1 MLYPLSYEGGMPAR
15 IATNPRRSCMSAE
28 SGMSI
33 EEAHGYDRT
42 PMADPLVIVADL
54 LAPAFAMVAGGD
66 TAVDPVVR
74 PSDRADAQANGA
86 LALARQL
93 GRKPRDVADD
103 VVAAA
108 DLTGKATIEVAG
120 PGFINVTFDEGF
132 LTEQLDAL
140 EGDERLG
147 VRLAATPERVVVDYS
162 APNIAKEMHIG
173 HLRTTVIGDALVRML
188 EFVGH
193 TVIRENHVGDWGTPF
208 GMLIEHLID
217 LGETE
222 AAAGLSVGDLDGF
235 YKQAR
240 TKFDASEA
248 FQVRARN
255 RVVMLQSGD
264 PETLRLWKM
273 LVDLSMKYFNRL
285 YRKLGVLLTDDDLAG
300 ESMYNDLLPDVVERL
315 RTAGLLQESDGAD
328 VVFPPGYTNR
338 EGEPLPLIVQ
348 KRGGG
353 FNYGTSDLACVLDR
367 VERVKATLLLY
378 VVGAPQSQHL
388 SMVFDVAAMAGWLRP
403 PARAVHVAFGNVLGT
418 DRKMLKSRE
427 GEPVRF
433 VDVVDEAVVRATA
446 SVKEKNPD
454 LPDDEQIDIG
464 RMVGIGALKYADLST
479 DRIKDYVFD
488 WDRMLAFEGNTAP
501 YLQYAHA
508 RIRSILRKAGRS
520 APLAA
525 AGAPTLAAE
534 ERELILQLLQFD
546 AAVHDTLDKYS
557 PHRMCTY
564 LFALAQSFTSFYE
577 ACPVLK
583 ADPQT
588 RAFRLRLCEQ
598 TARALAKG
606 LDLLGIEAPER
617 M

>member
-1 MLYPLSYEGGMPAR
+1 
-15 IATNPRRSCMSAE
+15 
-28 SGMSI
+28 
-33 EEAHGYDRT
+33 
-42 PMADPLVIVADL
+42 MADPLVIVADL
-54 LAPAFAMVAGGD
+54 LAPAFAAVAGGD
-66 TAVDPVVR
+66 GVVDPVVR
-74 PSDRADAQANGA
+74 PSDRADAQVNGA
-86 LALARQL
+86 LALAKQL

-103 VVAAA
+103 VVGAA
-108 DLTGKATIEVAG
+108 DLAGKATVEVAG

-132 LTEQLDAL
+132 LKEQLLSL
-140 EGDERLG
+140 ETDERLG
-147 VRLAATPERVVVDYS
+147 VRSAPAPERVVVDYS

-173 HLRTTVIGDALVRML
+173 HLRTTVIGDALVRLL

-208 GMLIEHLID
+208 GMLIEHLLDI
-217 LGETE
+217 GETE
-222 AAAGLSVGDLDGF
+222 AASELSVGDLDSF

-240 TKFDASEA
+240 TKFDASDE
-248 FQVRARN
+248 FQDRARN

-264 PETLRLWKM
+264 HDTLRMWQL
-273 LVDLSMKYFNRL
+273 LVDLSMQYFDRL
-285 YRKLGVLLTDDDLAG
+285 YRKLGVLLTHDDLAG
-300 ESMYNDLLPDVVERL
+300 ESMYRDLLPEVVERL
-315 RTAGLLQESDGAD
+315 RSARLLEESDGAE

-367 VERVKATLLLY
+367 VERVKATRLLY

-388 SMVFDVAAMAGWLRP
+388 AMVFDVAAMAGWLRP
-403 PARAVHVAFGNVLGT
+403 PVHAVHVAFGNVLGA
-418 DRKMLKSRE
+418 DRKMLKSRS

-433 VDVVDEAVVRATA
+433 VDVVDEAIERATA
-446 SVKEKNPD
+446 SVKAKNPD
-454 LPDDEQIDIG
+454 LPSDEQIDIG
-464 RMVGIGALKYADLST
+464 RMVGTGALKYADLST

-508 RIRSILRKAGRS
+508 RIRSILRKANGDAVAS
-520 APLAA
+520 TDVE
-525 AGAPTLAAE
+525 PTLVRQ
-534 ERELILQLLQFD
+534 ERDLILQLLQFD
-546 AAVHDTLDKYS
+546 AAVHDTLERYS
-557 PHRMCTY
+557 PHRLCTY
-564 LFALAQSFTSFYE
+564 LFDLAQSFTSFYE

-583 ADPQT
+583 AEVQT

-598 TARALAKG
+598 TARVLAKG

>member
-120 PGFINVTFDEGF
+120 PGFINVMFDEGF

-508 RIRSILRKAGRS
+508 RIRSILRKAGLS
-520 APLAA
+520 ATLAA
-525 AGAPTLAAE
+525 VGAPTLAAE

>member
-1 MLYPLSYEGGMPAR
+1 
-15 IATNPRRSCMSAE
+15 
-28 SGMSI
+28 
-33 EEAHGYDRT
+33 
-42 PMADPLVIVADL
+42 MADPLVIVAEL
-54 LAPAFAMVAGGD
+54 LAPAFASVAGTD
-66 TAVDPVVR
+66 EPVDPVVR

-86 LALARQL
+86 LALAKQL

-108 DLTGKATIEVAG
+108 DLGGKATLEVAG
-120 PGFINVTFDEGF
+120 PGFINVTFDESF
-132 LTEQLDAL
+132 LRQQLGVLAA
-140 EGDERLG
+140 DERLG
-147 VRLAATPERVVVDYS
+147 VRPATPTERVVVDYS

-208 GMLIEHLID
+208 GMLIEHLLDI
-217 LGETE
+217 GETD

-240 TKFDASEA
+240 AKFDDSEA

-255 RVVMLQSGD
+255 RVVLLQGGD
-264 PETLRLWKM
+264 PETLRLWKL
-273 LVDLSMKYFNRL
+273 LVDLSMHYFNQL
-285 YRKLGVLLTDDDLAG
+285 YRKIGVLLTDDDLAG
-300 ESMYNDLLPDVVERL
+300 ESMYNDLLPEVVERL
-315 RTAGLLQESDGAD
+315 RTAGLLQQSDGAD

-338 EGEPLPLIVQ
+338 DGDPLPLIVQ

-378 VVGAPQSQHL
+378 VVGAPQAQHL

-403 PARAVHVAFGNVLGT
+403 PARAIHVAFGNVLGS
-418 DRKMLKSRE
+418 DRKMLKSRS

-433 VDVVDEAVVRATA
+433 VDVVDEAIERATVA
-446 SVKEKNPD
+446 VLAKNPD
-454 LPDDEQIDIG
+454 LPAEERTEIG
-464 RMVGIGALKYADLST
+464 RKVGVGALKYADLST

-488 WDRMLAFEGNTAP
+488 WDRMLAFEGNTGP
-501 YLQYAHA
+501 YLQYANA
-508 RIRSILRKAGRS
+508 RIRSILRRGGEQARVPES
-520 APLAA
+520 TLPLVVQ
-525 AGAPTLAAE
+525 
-534 ERELILQLLQFD
+534 ERDLVLRLLQFD
-546 AAVHDTLDKYS
+546 AAVQDTLDKFS
-557 PHRMCTY
+557 PHRLCTY
-564 LFALAQSFTSFYE
+564 LFELAQTFTSFYE

-583 ADPQT
+583 ADDAT
-588 RAFRLRLCEQ
+588 RQLRLRLCEQ
-598 TARALAKG
+598 TARVLATG

>member
-1 MLYPLSYEGGMPAR
+1 
-15 IATNPRRSCMSAE
+15 
-28 SGMSI
+28 
-33 EEAHGYDRT
+33 
-42 PMADPLVIVADL
+42 MADPLVIVAEL
-54 LAPAFAMVAGGD
+54 LAPAFASVAGTD
-66 TAVDPVVR
+66 EPVDPVVR

-86 LALARQL
+86 LALAKQL

-108 DLTGKATIEVAG
+108 DLGGKATLEVAG
-120 PGFINVTFDEGF
+120 PGFINVTFDESF
-132 LTEQLDAL
+132 LSQQLGVLAA
-140 EGDERLG
+140 DERLG
-147 VRLAATPERVVVDYS
+147 VRPATPTERVVVDYS

-208 GMLIEHLID
+208 GMLIEHLLDI
-217 LGETE
+217 GEAD

-240 TKFDASEA
+240 AKFDDSEA

-255 RVVMLQSGD
+255 RVVLLQGGD
-264 PETLRLWKM
+264 PETLRLWKL
-273 LVDLSMKYFNRL
+273 LVDLSMHYFNQL
-285 YRKLGVLLTDDDLAG
+285 YRKIGVLLTDDDLAG
-300 ESMYNDLLPDVVERL
+300 ESMYNDLLPEVVERL
-315 RTAGLLQESDGAD
+315 RTAGLLQQSDGAD

-338 EGEPLPLIVQ
+338 DGDPLPLIVQ

-378 VVGAPQSQHL
+378 VVGAPQAQHL

-403 PARAVHVAFGNVLGT
+403 PARAIHVAFGNVLGS
-418 DRKMLKSRE
+418 DRKMLKSRS

-433 VDVVDEAVVRATA
+433 VDVVDEAIERATA
-446 SVKEKNPD
+446 AVLEKNPD
-454 LPDDEQIDIG
+454 LPAEERIEIG
-464 RMVGIGALKYADLST
+464 RKVGVGALKYADLST

-488 WDRMLAFEGNTAP
+488 WNRMLAFEGNTGP

-508 RIRSILRKAGRS
+508 RIRSILRRGGEQARVPES
-520 APLAA
+520 TLPLVVQ
-525 AGAPTLAAE
+525 
-534 ERELILQLLQFD
+534 ERDLVLRLLQFD
-546 AAVHDTLDKYS
+546 AAVQDTLDKFS
-557 PHRMCTY
+557 PHRLCTY
-564 LFALAQSFTSFYE
+564 LFELAQTFTSFYE

-583 ADPQT
+583 ADDAT
-588 RAFRLRLCEQ
+588 RQLRLQLCEQ
-598 TARALAKG
+598 SARVLAKG